1 VTNANQIHNRENN
14 MSRGRKIIFGG
25 TLVAAV
31 VALGIGQAVLEG
43 VAIQQSVEAPRFQ
56 VDPFWPKPLPNG
68 WVMGT
73 VIGVDVDANDNVYIV
88 HRGVTGDDAAAD
100 QDPPLAECCR
110 TAPPVLQF
118 DPEGNLVRAWG
129 GPSAT
134 NEYVW
139 PTSNHGIAV
148 DATGNVWVGGNGA
161 GDSHVVVFTND
172 GRYLRTYGEPGQEQ
186 NSLAMNHFGRVAD
199 IEFDFAANEAYFADG
214 YQNRRVAVVDITT
227 GEIKRFWGAY
237 GEPPN
242 DDFDF
247 QMPRTPASGY
257 DASVAMERGFQGP
270 VHCADPSVDGLVYV
284 CDRGNARIQV
294 FTLDGTYQTES
305 YYNPHTVSDG
315 PVWDVAF
322 SNDPAQTWMYVADG
336 ENSRIH
342 IVRRA
347 SMETVGTF
355 GTGGRY
361 AGMLQAAHSIASDS
375 QGNVY
380 VTETYQGRRLHKYQF
395 MGIGMVPRDQGATW
409 PQSSP

>member
-1 VTNANQIHNRENN
+1 MIRRRNL
-14 MSRGRKIIFGG
+14 IFSGA
-25 TLVAAV
+25 LVAAV
-31 VALGIGQAVLEG
+31 AALGIGQSALEAV
-43 VAIQQSVEAPRFQ
+43 VSQQSVEAPRFQ

-68 WVMGT
+68 WVLGT

-88 HRGVTGDDAAAD
+88 HRVEAVGGTEAAAA

-110 TAPPVLQF
+110 PAPPVLQF
-118 DPEGNLVRAWG
+118 DPEGNVVRAWG
-129 GPSAT
+129 GPSPT
-134 NEYVW
+134 DEYVW
-139 PTSNHGIAV
+139 PQSNHGIAV
-148 DATGNVWVGGNGA
+148 DDAGNVWIGGNGQ

-172 GRYLRTYGEPGQEQ
+172 GRYLRTYGEPGQQQ
-186 NSLAMNHFGRVAD
+186 NSLALNHFGRVAD
-199 IEFDFAANEAYFADG
+199 IEFDLGANEAYFADG
-214 YQNRRVAVVDITT
+214 YLNRRVAVVDITS

-242 DDFDF
+242 DDFEYA
-247 QMPRTPASGY
+247 MPRPQTNLEGTY
-257 DASVAMERGFQGP
+257 DASVAKERGFRGP

-284 CDRGNARIQV
+284 CDRGNARLQV
-294 FTLDGTYQTES
+294 FSLDGTYQTEA

-322 SNDPAQTWMYVADG
+322 SNDPEQTWMYVADG

-347 SMETVGTF
+347 TMETVGTF

-361 AGMLQAAHSIASDS
+361 PGMLQAAHSIASDS

-380 VTETYQGRRLHKYQF
+380 VTETYEGRRLHKFVF
-395 MGIGMVPRDQGATW
+395 MGIGNVPRDQGATW
-409 PQSSP
+409 PQESR